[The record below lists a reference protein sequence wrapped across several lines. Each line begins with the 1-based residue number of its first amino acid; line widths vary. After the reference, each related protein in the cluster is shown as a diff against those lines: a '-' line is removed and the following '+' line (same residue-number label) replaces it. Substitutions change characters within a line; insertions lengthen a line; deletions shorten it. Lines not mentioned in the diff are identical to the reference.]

1 MCNHHKLGTF
11 GAMNLINGLDYIVDP
26 QYIHRLCTLPL
37 DSMSGISYQSHT
49 LYWYGL
55 LQSVFARQIIRNS
68 RLHKSVHTQLG
79 TSYMYYPL
87 RMRTELVLSFTSESE
102 SESGS
107 ESSLFHLP
115 VRVLRW
121 TGLLL
126 LRSPSTSYM
135 VKGRS
140 VRNHSILYISR
151 HGKVFPI
158 MKYSWANE
166 ILFV

>member
-1 MCNHHKLGTF
+1 
-11 GAMNLINGLDYIVDP
+11 MNLINGFDYIVDP
-26 QYIHRLCTLPL
+26 QYITDYAHYLYVWYLLSVT
-37 DSMSGISYQSHT
+37 HT
-49 LYWYGL
+49 ALNGL

-87 RMRTELVLSFTSESE
+87 RMRTELVLSFTSE

-166 ILFV
+166 ILFSLLFTVSCHTKSQ